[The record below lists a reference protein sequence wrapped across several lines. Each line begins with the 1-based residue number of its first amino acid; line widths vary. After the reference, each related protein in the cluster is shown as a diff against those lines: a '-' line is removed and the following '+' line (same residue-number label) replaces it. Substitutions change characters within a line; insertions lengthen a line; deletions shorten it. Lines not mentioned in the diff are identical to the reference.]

1 MLPLRCSG
9 AAMEVGAASWR
20 GPSSKSVICAWEVA
34 TRPRAATSTSPW
46 RRVGSCASSA
56 AKGPG
61 KSQLLR
67 CIGLD
72 FPPASGSVLV
82 QGVDVT
88 GASSERRRQLRAR
101 SIELV
106 HPPAPDGVR
115 DLTVPGTRA
124 GVLIQAGPRATAPVA
139 GMRQRIQIAKA
150 LAQGADVL
158 LLDEPLVGVE
168 HGVRARILELL
179 QRLRTETATAVVV
192 ATRDPEVAARWP
204 TRSWCSTTARWS
216 NGDPRSRS
224 SNRLATTGPAPWWSP
239 AAPPEGRRRFEL
251 RRMDPA
257 QRDPEADLRRR
268 RGIRPMQEER
278 PRRPADES
286 PAPVADGRLAV
297 GHLPG
302 HADHLAPHG
311 RSRPERGRAHGL
323 RLHLEGAPGPVTPG
337 EGGVDGEVHGRV
349 EDQGVDAGLDDAV
362 GVAGQRRWASR
373 PRSTQPRSSPSTP

>member
-1 MLPLRCSG
+1 MARPVL
-9 AAMEVGAASWR
+9 EVR
-20 GPSSKSVICAWEVA
+20 DLC
-34 TRPRAATSTSPW
+34 
-46 RRVGSCASSA
+46 VGSGDA
-56 AKGPG
+56 AACRDINFAVEAGRVLCVLGGEGAG

-192 ATRDPEVAARWP
+192 ATRDPEVAA
-204 TRSWCSTTARWS
+204 
-216 NGDPRSRS
+216 
-224 SNRLATTGPAPWWSP
+224 LV
-239 AAPPEGRRRFEL
+239 
-251 RRMDPA
+251 
-257 QRDPEADLRRR
+257 
-268 RGIRPMQEER
+268 
-278 PRRPADES
+278 ADEI
-286 PAPVADGRLAV
+286 VVLD
-297 GHLPG
+297 
-302 HADHLAPHG
+302 
-311 RSRPERGRAHGL
+311 
-323 RLHLEGAPGPVTPG
+323 
-337 EGGVDGEVHGRV
+337 DGEVV
-349 EDQGVDAGLDDAV
+349 EWGPAEQILESPRHHRTGALVEP
-362 GVAGQRRWASR
+362 RRSA
-373 PRSTQPRSSPSTP
+373 